1 MLVFCPYCGSV
12 VNGYEKK
19 INACTNCKEYFVP
32 VKAFCMLTGQDL
44 TSLGANVAYGS
55 RTTYADGAAM
65 LYSSNQDYKCDNC
78 SQKTGV
84 RSFRDAGV
92 LPFSGYYIVKL
103 KRFSGLIYH
112 GTKSKNLDSIARSGL
127 LPPASELDKTQ
138 GFPTEGKLRYAGIDL
153 APAKHHGE
161 VIVEL
166 DFSGWIAVLDIPYIG
181 ETLNYYLSK
190 LPPEVCG
197 IEYIEFGRSL
207 ALTPQAVVLVRDPER
222 YMDAAQAP
230 RRERFCQKLRACA
243 LWRYFRHGE
252 QD

>member
-12 VNGYEKK
+12 VNGYERQ
-19 INACTNCKEYFVP
+19 INDCTNCKESFVP
-32 VKAFCMLTGQDL
+32 VTAFCMLTGQDL
-44 TSLGANVAYGS
+44 TSLGANVKYGS
-55 RTTYADGAAM
+55 RTTHADTPAM
-65 LYSSNQDYKCDNC
+65 LYSSDQDYKCDNC

-84 RSFRDAGV
+84 RSFRDAGM

-103 KRFSGLIYH
+103 KHFSGLIYH
-112 GTKSKNLDSIARSGL
+112 GTRSTNLDSIARNGL
-127 LPPASELDKTQ
+127 LSPASELNKTQ

-153 APAKHHGE
+153 VPAEQHGE

-190 LPPEVCG
+190 LPPDVRG

-222 YMDAAQAP
+222 YMDAVQAP
-230 RRERFCQKLRACA
+230 WRERFYRKLRACA
-243 LWRYFRHGE
+243 LWRYFRHGK